1 MRTKSVLFCGR
12 HFGSNSVEQCV
23 PRLFLVEDLR
33 RVKTM
38 QRLSRDGLT
47 AVKFVGSLL
56 PREHNPRKP

>member
-1 MRTKSVLFCGR
+1 MRTKLVLLCGR

-38 QRLSRDGLT
+38 QRLSQDGLT
-47 AVKFVGSLL
+47 AGKCVGGLL
-56 PREHNPRKP
+56 PLEHNPRKP